1 MERSRGNEYMKQ
13 RKISEFR
20 PGELFFTTE
29 AMGDEI
35 REVYYIRTDDA
46 VCRWP
51 NNVRAA
57 RFAIAQGQKHYPP
70 RYQRIASAL
79 DANAEVDGRVQAYP
93 LEGNVSVFLGY
104 LSDYLPSY
112 LRSTEKV

>member
-1 MERSRGNEYMKQ
+1 MKP

-20 PGELFFTTE
+20 TGELFFTTE

-35 REVYYIRTDDA
+35 REVYYIRTDDT

-93 LEGNVSVFLGY
+93 LKGNISVFLTY
-104 LSDYLPSY
+104 ISEQLPPY
-112 LRSTEKV
+112 LRPEEVEINAE